1 MEERVEKEEEKANWT
16 GQVCVHCRSAV
27 HNLGS
32 FFSSPLSPTSK
43 HKFYYFYYSVF
54 FAIIFNKSNI
64 KI

>member
-16 GQVCVHCRSAV
+16 GQVCVHCISAV

-32 FFSSPLSPTSK
+32 PPPLSPTSK
-43 HKFYYFYYSVF
+43 HKFYYFDYSVF
-54 FAIIFNKSNI
+54 FAIIYNKSNI